1 MNMHRF
7 VRLLVASVAMVI
19 APRAWSQPLTMPT
32 EAPLQ
37 VGVQLV
43 QAEIASTPA
52 ERERGLMFR
61 RELTGN
67 HGMLFVFPTSQ
78 PVCMWMKNTL
88 IPLSVAFID
97 NHGAIVN
104 IAEMQ
109 AQTETPHCA
118 ARPVQFALEMPQGWF
133 ASRGIGPGLVL
144 RGTPFGTPPHL

>member
-1 MNMHRF
+1 M
-7 VRLLVASVAMVI
+7 
-19 APRAWSQPLTMPT
+19 TMPT

-37 VGVQLV
+37 AGVQLI

-61 RELTGN
+61 RQLSGN

-104 IAEMQ
+104 IADMQ

-133 ASRGIGPGLVL
+133 ASRGVGPGLVL
-144 RGTPFGTPPHL
+144 RGTPFGTPPQL